1 MIIITFYACRVPPRS
16 GESPLLYVDYERI
29 ASFYSPR
36 GRADRC
42 NKLRSTG
49 LRIGQGGTPGTAFTI
64 PHTALLPGKGADTIS
79 CGTDLPTLP
88 SFGFGL

>member
-29 ASFYSPR
+29 ASFYSP
-36 GRADRC
+36 ADRC

-49 LRIGQGGTPGTAFTI
+49 LRIGQGGTPGTAFMI
-64 PHTALLPGKGADTIS
+64 PLTALLPGKGADTIS
-79 CGTDLPTLP
+79 CGIDLPTLP
-88 SFGFGL
+88 